1 MPQIHPTAIVEA
13 GAALADDV
21 TIGPYCCVGSQVKLG
36 AGVVL
41 QSHVVVTGDTTIGAR
56 TRAFPFVSLG
66 QVPQDKKYKGEPAR
80 LEIGEDNVIRE
91 GVTMNIGTE
100 GGGMLTKV
108 GDRSLFMAGSHIGH
122 DCQVGHDTVFANNAT
137 LAGHVIV
144 GDFAFLGGLS
154 AVHQFCRIGQYAM
167 VGGLTGVERDVI
179 PYGMVVGDRA
189 RLVGL
194 NLRGLQRNGFSG
206 DAIRVIR
213 QAYGELFTNEGTLVD
228 RIEAVADKYADSPAV
243 MEIIDFIRSDSSR
256 RIVQPDTD
264 HGA

>member
-13 GAALADDV
+13 GAQLADDV
-21 TIGPYCCVGSQVKLG
+21 TIGPYCCVGPQVTLG

-41 QSHVVVTGDTTIGAR
+41 QSHVVVTGDTKIGAR

-100 GGGMLTKV
+100 GGGMLTRV
-108 GDRSLFMAGSHIGH
+108 GDRGLFMAGSHIGH
-122 DCQVGHDTVFANNAT
+122 DCQVGNDTVFANNAT

-154 AVHQFCRIGQYAM
+154 AVHQFCRIGPYAM

-194 NLRGLQRNGFSG
+194 NLRGLQRNGFSA
-206 DAIRVIR
+206 DAIRAIR
-213 QAYGELFTNEGTLVD
+213 QAYGELFAAEGTLAD
-228 RIEAVADKYADSPAV
+228 RIAAVADNYTDAPAV
-243 MEIIDFIRSDSSR
+243 MEIIDFIRADSSR
-256 RIVQPDTD
+256 RLVQPDTEN
-264 HGA
+264 GA

>member
-13 GAALADDV
+13 GAQLADDV
-21 TIGPYCCVGSQVKLG
+21 TIGPYCCVGPQVALG

-41 QSHVVVTGDTTIGAR
+41 QSHVVVTGDTKIGAR

-108 GDRSLFMAGSHIGH
+108 GDRGLFMAGSHIGH
-122 DCQVGHDTVFANNAT
+122 DCQVGNDTVFANNAT

-154 AVHQFCRIGQYAM
+154 AVHQFCRIGPYAM
-167 VGGLTGVERDVI
+167 VGGLTGVERDVL

-194 NLRGLQRNGFSG
+194 NLRGLQRNGFSA
-206 DAIRVIR
+206 DAIRAIR
-213 QAYGELFTNEGTLVD
+213 QAYGELFAAEGTLAD
-228 RIEAVADKYADSPAV
+228 RISAVADNYTDAPAV
-243 MEIIDFIRSDSSR
+243 MEIIDFIRADSSR
-256 RIVQPDTD
+256 RLVQPDTD
-264 HGA
+264 NGA

>member
-1 MPQIHPTAIVEA
+1 MPEIHPTAIVEP
-13 GAALADDV
+13 GARLADDV
-21 TIGPYCCVGSQVKLG
+21 TIGPYCCVGPEVTLG

-41 QSHVVVTGDTTIGAR
+41 QSHVVVTGDTAIGAR
-56 TRAFPFVSLG
+56 TRVFPFASLG
-66 QVPQDKKYKGEPAR
+66 QIPQDKKYKGEPAR

-108 GDRSLFMAGSHIGH
+108 GDRGLYMAGAHVGH
-122 DCQVGHDTVFANNAT
+122 DCQVGNDVVFANNAT

-194 NLRGLQRNGFSG
+194 NLRGLQRNGFTP
-206 DAIRVIR
+206 DQIRAIR
-213 QAYGELFTNEGTLVD
+213 QAYSELFAADGTQAD
-228 RIEAVADKYADSPAV
+228 RIAAVAEHYATDSAV
-243 MEIIDFIRSDSSR
+243 MEIIDFIRTDSSR
-256 RIVQPDTD
+256 RIVQPDAEN
-264 HGA
+264 GA

>member
-13 GAALADDV
+13 GAELADDV
-21 TIGPYCCVGSQVKLG
+21 TIGPYCCVGPQVTLG
-36 AGVVL
+36 AGVAL
-41 QSHVVVTGDTTIGAR
+41 QSHVVITGNTKVGAR
-56 TRAFPFVSLG
+56 TKVFPFASLG
-66 QVPQDKKYKGEPAR
+66 QVPQDLKYKGEPAR

-91 GVTMNIGTE
+91 GVTMNIGTA
-100 GGGMLTKV
+100 GGGMQTKV
-108 GDRSLFMAGSHIGH
+108 GDRSLFMTGAHIGH
-122 DCQVGHDTVFANNAT
+122 DCQVGNDTVFANNAT

-144 GDFAFLGGLS
+144 GNFAFLGGLS

-194 NLRGLQRNGFSG
+194 NLRGLQRNGFSSE
-206 DAIRVIR
+206 AIRTIR
-213 QAYGELFTNEGTLVD
+213 QAYGELFNAEGTLID
-228 RIEAVADKYADSPAV
+228 RIATVAGNYADAPAV

>member
-13 GAALADDV
+13 GAELADDV
-21 TIGPYCCVGSQVKLG
+21 TIGPFCCVGPQVVLG

-41 QSHVVVTGDTTIGAR
+41 QSHVVVTGDTKLGAR
-56 TRAFPFVSLG
+56 TRVFPFASLG
-66 QVPQDKKYKGEPAR
+66 QVPQDLKYKGEPAR
-80 LEIGEDNVIRE
+80 LEIGKDNVIRE

-108 GDRSLFMAGSHIGH
+108 GDRSLFMTGAHIGH
-122 DCQVGHDTVFANNAT
+122 DCQVGNDTVFANNAT

-154 AVHQFCRIGQYAM
+154 AVHQFCRIGRYAM

-194 NLRGLQRNGFSG
+194 NLRGLQRNGFSA
-206 DAIRVIR
+206 DAIRTIR
-213 QAYGELFTNEGTLVD
+213 QAYGELFNVEGTLID
-228 RIEAVADKYADSPAV
+228 RIAGVAAAYAEAPAV

>member
-1 MPQIHPTAIVEA
+1 MPQIHATAIVEP
-13 GAALADDV
+13 GAEIADDV
-21 TIGPYCCVGSQVKLG
+21 TIGPYCCVGPDVTLG

-41 QSHVVVTGDTTIGAR
+41 QSHVVVTGNTRIGSR
-56 TRAFPFVSLG
+56 TQAFPFVSLG

-108 GDRSLFMAGSHIGH
+108 GDRCLFMTGAHVAH
-122 DCQVGHDTVFANNAT
+122 DCIVGNDVILVNNAT
-137 LAGHVIV
+137 LAGHVVI
-144 GDFAFLGGLS
+144 GDFAMMGGLS
-154 AVHQFCRIGQYAM
+154 AVHQFCRIGPYAM

-189 RLVGL
+189 RLAGL
-194 NLRGLQRNGFSG
+194 NLRGLQRNGFST
-206 DAIRVIR
+206 DAIRAIR
-213 QAYGELFTNEGTLVD
+213 QAYAELFGTAGTFAERLAGVAE
-228 RIEAVADKYADSPAV
+228 RYAGYAAVIE
-243 MEIIDFIRSDSSR
+243 ITDFIRAHSSR
-256 RIVQPDTD
+256 GLVQPDTD

>member
-13 GAALADDV
+13 GAELADDV
-21 TIGPYCCVGSQVKLG
+21 TIGPYCCVGPEVALA

-41 QSHVVVTGDTTIGAR
+41 QSHVVVTGRTRVGAR
-56 TRAFPFVSLG
+56 TYAFPFTSLG

-108 GDRSLFMAGSHIGH
+108 GDRCLFMTGAHVAH
-122 DCQVGHDTVFANNAT
+122 DCRVGNDVILVNNAT
-137 LAGHVIV
+137 LAGHVVID
-144 GDFAFLGGLS
+144 DFAMMSGLS
-154 AVHQFCRIGQYAM
+154 AVHQFCRIGRYAI
-167 VGGLTGVERDVI
+167 VGGVTGVERDVI
-179 PYGMVVGDRA
+179 PYGMVMGDRA
-189 RLVGL
+189 RLTGL
-194 NLRGLQRNGFSG
+194 NLRGLQRNGFST
-206 DAIRVIR
+206 DEIRTLR
-213 QAYGELFTNEGTLVD
+213 QAYAELFGSEGTLID
-228 RIEAVADKYADSPAV
+228 RVAAVAGRYTDAPAV

-256 RIVQPDTD
+256 RLVLPDTD